1 MLALN
6 NMDGVEKKRYN
17 GRNQGQSTGTSKP
30 FVGQEQ
36 LLVSL
41 CNRTA
46 EGMKRVAQKLC
57 VTDLPG
63 RSFSCFVMIFT

>member
-17 GRNQGQSTGTSKP
+17 GRNKGYSTRTPKP

-36 LLVSL
+36 LILVSL

-46 EGMKRVAQKLC
+46 EGMKKVAKQLC
-57 VTDLPG
+57 LTDLPG
-63 RSFSCFVMIFT
+63 PFFHVLS